1 MKRVLITGGASGLG
15 KALAERYGQ
24 LGYQV
29 CITDINEEQGQ
40 AVAQDIASSHGVECL
55 FIRLNVTDDEG
66 WQQVAQTVAQKWQGL
81 DLLVNNAGVAS
92 SGDIDQVTMTDF
104 QWTMDVNVMGVV
116 KGCHYIVPM
125 LKKSQGHIVNVA
137 SMAGLLHM
145 PSMSAYNASKAAVV
159 ALSETLLAELSPHQV
174 GVSVLCPAF
183 FKTNLTKTMR
193 STEQSGVHIAN
204 RLMEKSK
211 VQVDDVVSCVVSGVE
226 KNRFYLLS
234 HPREA
239 WLWRIKRWLPNVY
252 FKIIRSAADKF
263 HAKMTAKQA

>member
-15 KALAERYGQ
+15 KALAERYGK
-24 LGYQV
+24 LGCQV
-29 CITDINEEQGQ
+29 CITDINEEQGEL
-40 AVAQDIASSHGVECL
+40 VAKNISDASAGECFFL
-55 FIRLNVTDDEG
+55 KLNVTDDQG
-66 WQQVAQTVAQKWQGL
+66 WQDVAQTIAQKWQGL

-211 VQVDDVVSCVVSGVE
+211 VQVEDVVSCVVSGVE

-263 HAKMTAKQA
+263 HARMTAKQA